1 MRPDEAFQN
10 AKTDREYWIVE
21 EKSCRVFTVGA
32 KPASYNPRGYI
43 MNTCTLPVGQ
53 LLLELRKYQDK
64 LRAWVDLSEANSL
77 LFVQDP
83 AAALRAADL
92 GISEDLIAE
101 VEEAMQEIE
110 TFARRKQQLAA

>member
-1 MRPDEAFQN
+1 
-10 AKTDREYWIVE
+10 
-21 EKSCRVFTVGA
+21 
-32 KPASYNPRGYI
+32 

-53 LLLELRKYQDK
+53 LLLELRKYQDG

-92 GISEDLIAE
+92 GISEDVILE
-101 VEEAMQEIE
+101 VEEMLQEIE

>member
-1 MRPDEAFQN
+1 
-10 AKTDREYWIVE
+10 
-21 EKSCRVFTVGA
+21 
-32 KPASYNPRGYI
+32 

-64 LRAWVDLSEANSL
+64 LRAWVDLSEANTL

-92 GISEDLIAE
+92 GMSEDLIAE

-110 TFARRKQQLAA
+110 TFARRRQQLAA